1 MVTSSPASQRQ
12 FTQRASDASTS
23 GRTPAG
29 RRMETE
35 PESVRALIG
44 PAPVEDSVTLPL
56 TVRTSTVPDTRP
68 SRTLPDIVV
77 ISAALA
83 EPTTTAPDL
92 VDALAP
98 AGAVVDLD
106 LPRARPQIHLGRL
119 IDADPPAG
127 RDDAHR
133 TERSL
138 QLDCT
143 RPRPHHDVGPRRTP
157 HVDRL
162 RGMDRLDVDDPVVV
176 VNDLGTPGHDHIGGA
191 VVSFYLHA
199 TGDVADAEPDPGI
212 GRSEDHAAI
221 VAPRSA
227 TSARRVMHRTLVAT
241 VSLPSIMSP

>member
-12 FTQRASDASTS
+12 STQRASDASTS

-44 PAPVEDSVTLPL
+44 PPPVEDSVTLPL
-56 TVRTSTVPDTRP
+56 TVLNLDG
-68 SRTLPDIVV
+68 
-77 ISAALA
+77 AGHEA
-83 EPTTTAPDL
+83 EPDLARHRGDLGGARRTDDDGARLGRRPAPT
-92 VDALAP
+92 
-98 AGAVVDLD
+98 GAVVDLD

-119 IDADPPAG
+119 SDADPPAG

-138 QLDCT
+138 QLDRT

-162 RGMDRLDVDDPVVV
+162 RGMDRLDVDDPIIVVD
-176 VNDLGTPGHDHIGGA
+176 DLRTPGHDHVGVPSPASTSTRPAMLLMRSRTRASDGLRATPPLSHHDPRLRRGG
-191 VVSFYLHA
+191 SCIELW
-199 TGDVADAEPDPGI
+199 
-212 GRSEDHAAI
+212 
-221 VAPRSA
+221 
-227 TSARRVMHRTLVAT
+227 
-241 VSLPSIMSP
+241 